1 MTCEQAVLV
10 KEEEL
15 LILPCLDGVKL
26 TSIQGEEKSGES
38 TSPST
43 ACAGMLDPH

>member
-10 KEEEL
+10 KEKEL
-15 LILPCLDGVKL
+15 LILPRLDGMKL
-26 TSIQGEEKSGES
+26 TSVQGEGES
-38 TSPST
+38 EDSNRHST

>member
-10 KEEEL
+10 KGKEL
-15 LILPCLDGVKL
+15 LILPRLDGVKL
-26 TSIQGEEKSGES
+26 TSIQGEGESRES
-38 TSPST
+38 TSPSA